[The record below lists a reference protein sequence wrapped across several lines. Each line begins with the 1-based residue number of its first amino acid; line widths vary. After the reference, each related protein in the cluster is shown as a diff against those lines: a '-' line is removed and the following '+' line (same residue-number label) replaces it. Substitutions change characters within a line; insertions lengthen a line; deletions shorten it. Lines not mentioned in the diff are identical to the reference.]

1 MLEVSSG
8 VEDSPLLRE
17 QQMPWE
23 VAVTQ
28 HPVGSVFGQQ
38 EDLVALLQLDD
49 GGAAGRDVTLLLWAG
64 ERVRD
69 QLAVTH
75 QIHTGV
81 FVADGTV
88 EVELIYTWM
97 LAGEKPLL
105 DVVAVLVVVDGD
117 TEGNG
122 LAGWGEIV
130 AQTHGEGYFGC
141 AARRGRTAYS
151 TWMGKKKNNYTN
163 RSFSLQFL
171 NSSICGVVDNRQ
183 LLQKIKRENPYF

>member
-130 AQTHGEGYFGC
+130 AQTHGEGYLGC

-151 TWMGKKKNNYTN
+151 TWMGKKK
-163 RSFSLQFL
+163 
-171 NSSICGVVDNRQ
+171 
-183 LLQKIKRENPYF
+183 